1 MATRGLPTKDWTI
14 QYLELKP
21 LQKVHSGYRGKEN
34 ATRTWQGV
42 HTHPMPN
49 QEDQGRFSYY
59 TDLARPDDA
68 SQHTLEEGM
77 QYCKLIMDHW
87 AQVQKDDPREWAV
100 HNRKTKERII
110 LSQLVG

>member
-14 QYLELKP
+14 QFLDLKP
-21 LQKVHSGYRGKEN
+21 LQKVHSYKDDK

-42 HTHPMPN
+42 HIHPMPN

-68 SQHTLEEGM
+68 YHHTLEEGM

-87 AQVQKDDPREWAV
+87 AQVMKDGPREWAV

-110 LSQLVG
+110 VSQLVG